1 MVNSSYSQRY
11 HAFVVRLS
19 QESEQAP
26 WRIFLQAADT
36 GERMT
41 FANLEELL
49 VYLQRVCEGDGTPV
63 PPPEGADNDNDE
75 Q

>member
-49 VYLQRVCEGDGTPV
+49 VYLQRVCESDGAPTS
-63 PPPEGADNDNDE
+63 PPEGAE
-75 Q
+75 